1 MKRVILSVTAVLL
14 LSIIA
19 GCGGDSSSSKSTA
32 SSMVSI
38 NIGGNGQT
46 ASFKIEKNTF
56 IARAGLFIRD
66 LLPTNSALAA
76 ISQDVTK
83 IAFTI
88 DAPDIITIKRDVL
101 ISGQASV
108 TETFIVPNGINR
120 RILVEAKDTPGNV
133 QFRKERH
140 LNLDGTPVHIPIDL
154 EDVAPPVFAGMST
167 ATTVSA
173 SQIDLYWNPASDN
186 LTSSS
191 AIVYNIYVSKTS
203 GGENFTSPSFV
214 TSPGAT
220 TFSATGLE
228 SNTTYY
234 FIVRAGDSSGN
245 FDSNIVEKSATTFD
259 GTPPVFAGLF
269 SATPSATT
277 SGRIDLAW
285 NPATDNTT
293 PSANIVYLIY
303 MSTTS
308 GAQNL
313 LVPSFTT
320 APGAT
325 SFTITGLSPGI
336 YYFVIR
342 ARDAAGNTDTNIVER
357 SASSDIIPP
366 SITLVNLVNVTA
378 GQGSVAQI
386 TIDFSEPIN
395 NASMLNPNNYSVICT
410 GDCSPIT
417 IDSISSSNNSS
428 VTLTLSYAYAC
439 YMTFDLT
446 VLSSI
451 TDLAGNPMT
460 NNFAWT
466 YFTGC

>member
-1 MKRVILSVTAVLL
+1 MRRLLLSITAVLL
-14 LSIIA
+14 LDFVA

-46 ASFKIEKNTF
+46 ASFRIEKNSF
-56 IARAGLFIRD
+56 IARASLFLREF
-66 LLPTNSALAA
+66 LPTTAALAA
-76 ISQDVTK
+76 IPQNVTQ
-83 IAFTI
+83 IVFTI
-88 DAPDIITIKRDVL
+88 SAPDITTITRDVH

-108 TETFIVPNGINR
+108 TETFIVPNGNNR
-120 RILVEAKDTPGNV
+120 RFLVEAKDSSGNV
-133 QFRKERH
+133 LFRKEAYSN
-140 LNLDGTPVHIPIDL
+140 LNGSPVTLTLNMD
-154 EDVAPPVFAGMST
+154 DVAPPVFAGMST
-167 ATTVSA
+167 ATTLSA
-173 SQIDLYWNPASDN
+173 SQIDLSWNPASDN
-186 LTSSS
+186 LTAPSN
-191 AIVYNIYVSKTS
+191 IVYNVYVSRTP
-203 GGENFTSPSFV
+203 GGENFTSPNFV

-245 FDSNIVEKSATTFD
+245 FDSNIIERSAMTFD
-259 GTPPVFAGLF
+259 ATPPVFAGLF

-277 SGRIDLAW
+277 SGRIDLTW

-308 GAQNL
+308 GGQNL

-325 SFTITGLSPGI
+325 SLTITGLSPGI

-366 SITLVNLVNVTA
+366 FITLVNLVNVPL
-378 GQGSVAQI
+378 GQRTVAQI

-395 NASMLNPNNYSVICT
+395 NASMLSPNNYSVVCT

-428 VTLTLSYAYAC
+428 VTLTLSYAYA
-439 YMTFDLT
+439 
-446 VLSSI
+446 
-451 TDLAGNPMT
+451 
-460 NNFAWT
+460 
-466 YFTGC
+466 